1 MMGGR
6 WVEVKFELSRGEVGT
21 KIEQMQTRGRE
32 IDFCVDE
39 ILECFQRKTSK
50 AKLSELLKSITNP

>member
-6 WVEVKFELSRGEVGT
+6 WVEVKFELSRGEVAT

-32 IDFCVDE
+32 TEFCVDE
-39 ILECFQRKTSK
+39 ILECFRRKTSK
-50 AKLSELLKSITNP
+50 AKLLELLKSITNP